1 MPSKNTNQ
9 ILDKAVIRCKK
20 AQALARP
27 FNDKEKVK
35 AGVTVHK
42 KMIQLM
48 EKTKED
54 EYGKLTDELQTLD
67 DMIANM
73 QLGVLEGLLESVET
87 IERRMKSYQ
96 KKVSR
101 SNLNSSSSTFSISSA
116 FSDDETQMLPEETDH
131 TMNTRSEHSKDDT
144 SISINDVEDPKDDT
158 SISINDVEDPKDDT
172 SVSFNNVE
180 DWNDTND
187 DEVELAV
194 TTMQHQRFMD
204 RLHNFFFYSTH
215 CRRTHSNH

>member
-1 MPSKNTNQ
+1 M
-9 ILDKAVIRCKK
+9 
-20 AQALARP
+20 ARP

-48 EKTKED
+48 EMTKEH

-73 QLGVLEGLLESVET
+73 QLGVLQVLLESVET

-96 KKVSR
+96 RKVSR
-101 SNLNSSSSTFSISSA
+101 ANLSSSSSTFSISSA

-144 SISINDVEDPKDDT
+144 SV
-158 SISINDVEDPKDDT
+158 SINDVEDPKDDT
-172 SVSFNNVE
+172 SVSFNDVE
-180 DWNDTND
+180 DWIDTD
-187 DEVELAV
+187 DDAIELVV
-194 TTMQHQRFMD
+194 TTKQHQRFMD
-204 RLHNFFFYSTH
+204 RLRNFFSIQ
-215 CRRTHSNH
+215 RIADERIRTIDPHGKVSYKI